1 MKMSDKHLP
10 TNHLDEL
17 NSAQEVLYPPDYRKA
32 DAILYKGKTE
42 ENNQEKT
49 RE

>member
-1 MKMSDKHLP
+1 MSDKQHLP

-32 DAILYKGKTE
+32 DAILYKGKID
-42 ENNQEKT
+42 NKNQEKT
-49 RE
+49 RD